1 MAVPVTAVPK
11 LWDSKTARL
20 RCVGIREEAPD
31 VRTFRFEAEDGSW
44 FAYRPGQFV
53 TLELPVGPQPVL
65 RTYTLASTPSR
76 PHHAKITT
84 KVQPGSV
91 ATRWLFDHLKLGD
104 RLTAHGPAGRFSLV
118 DHPGDRY
125 LFLSAGSG
133 ATPMMSMA
141 RWLFDTAPQTDVT
154 YVHFARQPEDLLF
167 RSELGYMAEA
177 AAGLRLRFAVT
188 GAPEGEG
195 WSSGR
200 LDPAL
205 LSVMCPD
212 IADRTVFCCGPD
224 RFMEAARRLAGDLGV
239 PATRWHEESF
249 GATPAPVPVVSPIA
263 PSATEMAA
271 AAGMQVVFTR
281 SGRKAPLLP
290 GQTILEAAEG
300 CGLRIPTACR
310 QGLCGTCLVRKLSGS
325 VRMEH
330 NGGIADDEIA
340 DGWILACCS
349 EAESA
354 LVEVEV

>member
-1 MAVPVTAVPK
+1 MGDFSPDELSP
-11 LWDSKTARL
+11 
-20 RCVGIREEAPD
+20 EEAAMHVQGEGRRERWSSGPRQHGYSRD
-31 VRTFRFEAEDGSW
+31 TSRDSESITWES
-44 FAYRPGQFV
+44 PG
-53 TLELPVGPQPVL
+53 PHSGRGPQGYRRSDERIHEEVC
-65 RTYTLASTPSR
+65 
-76 PHHAKITT
+76 
-84 KVQPGSV
+84 
-91 ATRWLFDHLKLGD
+91 D
-104 RLTAHGPAGRFSLV
+104 RLTAHGPTGRFSLV
-118 DHPGDRY
+118 DHPADRY

-154 YVHFARQPEDLLF
+154 YVHFARRPEDLLF

-212 IADRTVFCCGPD
+212 IANRTVFCCGPD
-224 RFMEAARRLAGDLGV
+224 RFMDAARRLAGDLGV
-239 PATRWHEESF
+239 PAARWHEESF

-263 PSATEMAA
+263 PSATETAA

-281 SGRKAPLLP
+281 SGRKAPLRP

>member
-1 MAVPVTAVPK
+1 MAGAVTEQPK
-11 LWDSKTARL
+11 LWNAKTARL

-53 TLELPVGPQPVL
+53 TLELPVGPEPVL

-76 PHHAKITT
+76 PHHAKITA

-104 RLTAHGPAGRFSLV
+104 RLTAHGPTGRFSLV
-118 DHPGDRY
+118 DHPADRY

-154 YVHFARQPEDLLF
+154 YVHFARRPEDLLF
-167 RSELGYMAEA
+167 RSELAYMAGA
-177 AAGLRLRFAVT
+177 AAGLRLRFVVT

-205 LSVMCPD
+205 LSVLCPD
-212 IADRTVFCCGPD
+212 LGDRAVFCCGPD
-224 RFMEAARRLAGDLGV
+224 RFMDAARRLAGDLGV
-239 PATRWHEESF
+239 PPARWHEESF
-249 GATPAPVPVVSPIA
+249 GANPAPVPVASPITA
-263 PSATEMAA
+263 PSDGAGE
-271 AAGMQVVFTR
+271 GMQVSFTR

-310 QGLCGTCLVRKLSGS
+310 QGLCGTCLVRKLSGQ

-330 NGGIADDEIA
+330 MGGIADEEIA
-340 DGWILACCS
+340 EGWILACCS
-349 EAESA
+349 QAETA

>member
-1 MAVPVTAVPK
+1 MAGTLTGVLK
-11 LWDSKTARL
+11 LWDAKTARL
-20 RCVGIREEAPD
+20 RCIGIREEAPD

-53 TLELPVGPQPVL
+53 TLELPVEAEPVL

-76 PHHAKITT
+76 PHHAKITA

-91 ATRWLFDHLKLGD
+91 ATRWLFDRLKVGD
-104 RLTAHGPAGRFSLV
+104 RLTAHGPTGRFSLV
-118 DHPGDRY
+118 DHPAERY

-154 YVHFARQPEDLLF
+154 YVHFARRPEDLLF
-167 RSELGYMAEA
+167 RSELSYMAGTA
-177 AAGLRLRFAVT
+177 IGLRLRFVVT

-205 LSVMCPD
+205 LSALCPD
-212 IADRTVFCCGPD
+212 IAQRAVFCCGPD
-224 RFMEAARRLAGDLGV
+224 RFMDAARRLAGDLGV
-239 PATRWHEESF
+239 AATRWHEESF
-249 GATPAPVPVVSPIA
+249 GATPAPVPVPAPIV
-263 PSATEMAA
+263 AA
-271 AAGMQVVFTR
+271 AADAAGEGMRVVFTR
-281 SGRKAPLLP
+281 SGRKAALVA

-310 QGLCGTCLVRKLSGS
+310 QGLCGTCLVRKLSGA

-340 DGWILACCS
+340 EGWILACCS
-349 EAESA
+349 QADAA
-354 LVEVEV
+354 LVEIEV